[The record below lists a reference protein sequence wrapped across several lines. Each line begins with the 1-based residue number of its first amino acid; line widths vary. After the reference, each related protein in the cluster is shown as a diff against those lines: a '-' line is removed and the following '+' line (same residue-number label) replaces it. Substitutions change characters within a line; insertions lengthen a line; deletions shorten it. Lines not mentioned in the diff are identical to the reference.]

1 MVIQDCTYLN
11 QTTNLRL
18 FLRENLYSREDVIQQ
33 LIDSIDQSF
42 ESFSINY
49 DPQTQSIKIKIK
61 ITNMKKRYPDYEHNS
76 IYYYGIMNNLIS
88 NLIMNNM
95 NIINEAYINS
105 SKEYNKQTSPYYV
118 DLNYIS
124 YVSSIYNV
132 TTLLDNITVINL

>member
-49 DPQTQSIKIKIK
+49 DPQIQSIKVKIK

-95 NIINEAYINS
+95 NIINEAYTNS
-105 SKEYNKQTSPYYV
+105 RKEYNKQTSSYYV

-132 TTLLDNITVINL
+132 TTLLDNIVVINL